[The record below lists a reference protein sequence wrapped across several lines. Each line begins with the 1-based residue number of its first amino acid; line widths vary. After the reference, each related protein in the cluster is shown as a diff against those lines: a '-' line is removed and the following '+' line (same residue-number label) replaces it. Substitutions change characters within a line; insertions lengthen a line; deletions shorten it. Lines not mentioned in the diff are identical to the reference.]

1 MHQKNNVVEWL
12 LHKCKDLS
20 DAIITYIKFELT
32 IDKYLYANNPMKFNV
47 DRMDIANFE
56 LFSHLAL
63 GKTNINSSQIFGKS
77 LSDSIDIVSGVGV
90 NVMNRLIEI
99 KKQKEVIQER
109 YLY

>member
-1 MHQKNNVVEWL
+1 MPRLYLRDPIEHYITQAKDRKLKTIIQMHQKNNVVEWL

-63 GKTNINSSQIFGKS
+63 GKTNINSS
-77 LSDSIDIVSGVGV
+77 
-90 NVMNRLIEI
+90 
-99 KKQKEVIQER
+99 
-109 YLY
+109 